1 MLTVTKWA
9 PCSCESSSRWVSH
22 QQGTMVM
29 WTSDIIR
36 LPIIISFVLLT
47 DLSCLNSSGVQVR
60 SYLVNSWP
68 SLHLAEDI
76 HSMPGRGLLNM
87 AVLCHGWWLY
97 SSDNQPC
104 DIFWIWHLGLHLKT
118 MMFSPLMPRQADLN
132 IREDAECCQSIRGSV
147 NLILH
152 LNAVSPNL
160 SSLRQVKDA
169 ACIRIA
175 LAMFLGRLPKH
186 VMVFHQLWLW
196 WIHLRIFLYD

>member
-22 QQGTMVM
+22 QQGPMVM

-47 DLSCLNSSGVQVR
+47 DLSCLYTSGVQVR

-76 HSMPGRGLLNM
+76 AWQGPPQYGRF
-87 AVLCHGWWLY
+87 VSWLY
-97 SSDNQPC
+97 SSDYQSC
-104 DIFWIWHLGLHLKT
+104 DIFWIWHFWLHLKT

-147 NLILH
+147 NSTLH

-186 VMVFHQLWLW
+186 VMIFFHLE
-196 WIHLRIFLYD
+196 

>member
-29 WTSDIIR
+29 WTSE
-36 LPIIISFVLLT
+36 PIIISFVLLT
-47 DLSCLNSSGVQVR
+47 DLSCLYTSGVQVR

-76 HSMPGRGLLNM
+76 AWQGPPQYGRF
-87 AVLCHGWWLY
+87 VSWLY
-97 SSDNQPC
+97 SSDYQSC
-104 DIFWIWHLGLHLKT
+104 DIFWIWHFWLHLKT

-147 NLILH
+147 NSTLH

-186 VMVFHQLWLW
+186 VMIFFHLE
-196 WIHLRIFLYD
+196 